1 MPVPISHLR
10 GMLMPGL
17 LENIHA
23 ADMRQ
28 WNNIFKPIADPMDE
42 AAEYYK
48 TITDLNDE
56 LQSRG

>member
-1 MPVPISHLR
+1 MPAPINHLR
-10 GMLMPGL
+10 SMLMPGL
-17 LENIHA
+17 LEITTIKKW
-23 ADMRQ
+23 ADGMP
-28 WNNIFKPIADPMDE
+28 NPPIADPMDE